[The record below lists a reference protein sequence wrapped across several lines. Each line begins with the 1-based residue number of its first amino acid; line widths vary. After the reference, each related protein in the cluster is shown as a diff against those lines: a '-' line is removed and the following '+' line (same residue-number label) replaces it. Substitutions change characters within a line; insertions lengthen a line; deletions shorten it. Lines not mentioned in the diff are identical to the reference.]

1 LSKTTAA
8 VTSAAV
14 FSRRPS
20 GTARCFTRSAFAAAA
35 MELYQSSTMFELDE
49 TQRMV
54 ETAVRAWCQE
64 NLTPA
69 VPALETGER
78 LPYDLLRQLGRDL
91 AISTPLVMMAERRI
105 TKLRGGVPAGDS
117 EAVANAAGFGG
128 DPMLT
133 SVLLKEIS
141 RVSPGFGM
149 AFIATLGCAMAIVAR
164 GSAELIER
172 YALPVFR
179 FEKIGAWALTEPGAG
194 SDAFGSM
201 RTTAVFDGDDL
212 ILNGQKTL
220 ISNAPYAD
228 VFVVYARVD
237 TGQQPRPIRPI
248 VVARGTDGI
257 ETGRPLRKMGMH
269 DSPTGEIF
277 LNDCRV
283 PRGNLIGEVAP
294 KEGTRG
300 DAARSDATRGVA
312 AFDTLNLERAVMPA
326 MCLGIIERCVE
337 ESVRYAKTRE
347 QFGRPIAEFQAI
359 QFKLARMELALENAR
374 NLVFK
379 LAWAQRQGKLDAR
392 LASVAKLYCAE
403 EAVRVSLDAIQIHG
417 GAGYMAELPLEKLM
431 RDAKMFEIGGGTN
444 EMQLQTIARALL
456 A

>member
-1 LSKTTAA
+1 
-8 VTSAAV
+8 
-14 FSRRPS
+14 
-20 GTARCFTRSAFAAAA
+20 
-35 MELYQSSTMFELDE
+35 MFELDD

-54 ETAVRAWCQE
+54 QSAVRAWCEGQ
-64 NLTPA
+64 LAPA
-69 VPALETGER
+69 VAALDRGDL
-78 LPYDLLRQLGRDL
+78 LPYDLLRRLARDL
-91 AISTPLVMMAERRI
+91 GLSDTLVAMATRRVA
-105 TKLRGGVPAGDS
+105 KQRGARAEASESVDAG
-117 EAVANAAGFGG
+117 GFGA

-149 AFIATLGCAMAIVAR
+149 ALLATLGCGMAILSR
-164 GSAELIER
+164 GSTDLIER
-172 YALPVFR
+172 YAMPVLR
-179 FEKIGAWALTEPGAG
+179 FDTIGAWGLTEPGAG

-201 RTTAVFDGDDL
+201 RTTAVPDGDDL
-212 ILNGQKTL
+212 ILNGQKTF
-220 ISNAPYAD
+220 ISNAPFAD
-228 VFVVYARVD
+228 VFAIYARID
-237 TGQQPRPIRPI
+237 TGETTRPIRAI
-248 VVARGTDGI
+248 VVERGTPGI
-257 ETGRPLRKMGMH
+257 ETGKPMRKMGMH

-277 LNDCRV
+277 LRDCRV
-283 PRGNLIGEVAP
+283 PRRNLIGDLEA
-294 KEGTRG
+294 KTSARG
-300 DAARSDATRGVA
+300 GAAL
-312 AFDTLNLERAVMPA
+312 DTLNLERSVMPA

-359 QFKLARMELALENAR
+359 AFKLARMELALENAR

-379 LAWAQRQGKLDAR
+379 LAWAQRAGKLDAR
-392 LASVAKLYCAE
+392 LASLAKLYCAE

-444 EMQLQTIARALL
+444 EIQLQTIARAIL